1 VSRRTGG
8 RSVLTTDEVMAP
20 DAIPDG
26 VPEGVDPFDVQCRA
40 AVAEL
45 LQSLVRRDGT
55 RLLAPFR
62 KGPGQERR
70 W

>member
-1 VSRRTGG
+1 
-8 RSVLTTDEVMAP
+8 MAP